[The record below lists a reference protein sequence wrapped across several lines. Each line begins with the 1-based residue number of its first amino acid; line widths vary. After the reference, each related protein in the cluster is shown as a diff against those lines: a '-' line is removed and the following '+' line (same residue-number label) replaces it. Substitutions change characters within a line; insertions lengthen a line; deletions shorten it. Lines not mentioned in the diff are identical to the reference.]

1 MSKNNYDNIAVW
13 DLTFYRLDDDGN
25 PLEDDDGKVITY
37 RVENYGTS
45 YLGQHTNRELAE
57 GLDIEDLEEVSDE

>member
-13 DLTFYRLDDDGN
+13 DLTFYKVDEDGN

-37 RVENYGTS
+37 RVENYDTS
-45 YLGQHTNRELAE
+45 YLAE

>member
-13 DLTFYRLDDDGN
+13 DLTFYKVDEDGN

-37 RVENYGTS
+37 RVENYDTS
-45 YLGQHTNRELAE
+45 YLAE
-57 GLDIEDLEEVSDE
+57 GLDIEDLEEVSDEL

>member
-1 MSKNNYDNIAVW
+1 MSKNNYDNIAVY
-13 DLTFYRLDDDGN
+13 DLTFYRADDNGN

-37 RVENYGTS
+37 RAETDCTY
-45 YLGQHTNRELAE
+45 LAE